1 MIAYRPQSKI
11 LKDKFEEI
19 KKILDKAVNKHD
31 NILMA
36 RNLNILTITKN
47 DGNDYLC
54 DLTDIFSFSH
64 LVSLNTVL
72 QI

>member
-1 MIAYRPQSKI
+1 MFEYKPQSKI

-36 RNLNILTITKN
+36 R
-47 DGNDYLC
+47 D
-54 DLTDIFSFSH
+54 
-64 LVSLNTVL
+64 
-72 QI
+72 